1 MVTDYLLLIIP
12 SLAVMGGAW
21 WAGRS
26 GQPQGA
32 RRRLLLLLAGAVLL
46 VALLAALIWFNPYGR
61 SISSSLAAFGLLPV
75 LVALFVLLLNR
86 PAQWLGLW
94 RSDRLL
100 LSILLILLL
109 VAFGWLYAAQPSTF
123 WLVVGLT
130 ASFGVVWWL
139 GTRPGLALPMVVR
152 GIALVCIF
160 LGGGG
165 WLILPGMLAP
175 EWLRIG
181 LSIAAGLSMV
191 LCIFLAAALLYAAL
205 RNGLPLQRRHALPRL
220 ALGFFLVLGSA
231 YYILWDGIWSSAHA
245 RAFEDHWPFAQF
257 LFSLLAGLVIFF
269 LLRGRLRLAGPGFTV
284 FVTAVYFIA
293 LSAGWRISAFA
304 ITERRAERLEA
315 ALQAYYQDQGQYP
328 AQLGDLTPRYQ
339 RLFLPPVVVS
349 VGGWCYQGSGDA
361 YRLGYVSGEFTYSE
375 SEFFTQI
382 YSQSGDPDQGEWDC
396 ETLVRRLQA
405 GGILY

>member
-1 MVTDYLLLIIP
+1 MVTDFLLLIIP

-26 GQPQGA
+26 DQPQGA

-139 GTRPGLALPMVVR
+139 GTRPGLALPMVVG

-165 WLILPGMLAP
+165 WLYLPGMLAP

-257 LFSLLAGLVIFF
+257 LFSLLAGLDGERADV
-269 LLRGRLRLAGPGFTV
+269 LGGPASAGPLFFCAERPSPQWPPPALRVAGRRISRSRRRRS
-284 FVTAVYFIA
+284 IA
-293 LSAGWRISAFA
+293 LAPSGNQPLDDFPRPSSLRFLRPTTGSRVGSSACS
-304 ITERRAERLEA
+304 RRA
-315 ALQAYYQDQGQYP
+315 
-328 AQLGDLTPRYQ
+328 PRG
-339 RLFLPPVVVS
+339 P
-349 VGGWCYQGSGDA
+349 
-361 YRLGYVSGEFTYSE
+361 
-375 SEFFTQI
+375 
-382 YSQSGDPDQGEWDC
+382 
-396 ETLVRRLQA
+396 
-405 GGILY
+405 